1 MRQCMNW
8 RCTQF
13 TKEFSDLSTKRPGRN
28 QINRQD
34 AAIFKLLTFE
44 QNKKPETPGAL
55 WIIWHSS
62 GWMRSENVSERVRLA
77 KIIIIIIKTIRR
89 IREKTDNRTMSFIK
103 ATKLIRTECGWS
115 IAIGGRKK
123 NRLVP
128 CCICYSWAH
137 LSCALI
143 YL

>member
-55 WIIWHSS
+55 WII
-62 GWMRSENVSERVRLA
+62 
-77 KIIIIIIKTIRR
+77 
-89 IREKTDNRTMSFIK
+89 
-103 ATKLIRTECGWS
+103 
-115 IAIGGRKK
+115 
-123 NRLVP
+123 
-128 CCICYSWAH
+128 
-137 LSCALI
+137 
-143 YL
+143 